1 MSGTAR
7 IDLIADPAMIEDEW
21 RELWDRSE
29 RASPFQAPDW
39 LVPWITHFAADT
51 LRIFTL
57 RRRGRL
63 IGLLPLFEHS
73 GKTGRRLLPCGAG
86 LSDYLDGVWDDG
98 TDPQE
103 LAPLL
108 ARAARTGT
116 LDLFNLCAD
125 APLLSA
131 PLPDGIRDLPGESGM
146 CPVLPLDSRDPFA
159 ACPAPMIRNLAYGRR
174 RAAKSGKIRVDQV
187 AGETL
192 PATIGIFFHLHDA
205 RWRQRGQP
213 GVLSDEAVR
222 RFHRDAAPRLLRA
235 GLLRLYV
242 LKLDDRPIAALYG
255 LLAKRRFHY
264 YLGGFDPAFAPLGPG
279 TILIGHAIEMA
290 AQEGAAEF
298 DFLSGREAYKYR
310 WGAVDRRL
318 RSRMIGLAP
327 APALAA
333 VR

>member
-1 MSGTAR
+1 MSGRAR
-7 IDLIADPAMIEDEW
+7 IDLITDPAMVEDEW
-21 RELWDRSE
+21 RDLWDRSE

-39 LVPWITHFAADT
+39 LVPWIAHFAADT

-73 GKTGRRLLPCGAG
+73 GKTDRRLLPCGAG

-98 TDPQE
+98 TGPRE
-103 LAPLL
+103 LAPLI

-116 LDLFNLCAD
+116 LDLFHLCAD
-125 APLLSA
+125 SPLLAA
-131 PLPDGIRDLPGESGM
+131 PLPNGIGDLTGESGM
-146 CPVLPLDSRDPFA
+146 CPGLPLGSCDPFA
-159 ACPAPMIRNLAYGRR
+159 ACPDPMIRNLAYGRR
-174 RAAKSGKIRVDQV
+174 RAAKTGKIRVDQ
-187 AGETL
+187 ATEETL
-192 PATIGIFFHLHDA
+192 PAMIEIFFRLHGA
-205 RWRQRGQP
+205 RWRERGQP

-222 RFHRDAAPRLLRA
+222 RFHRDAAPRLLGA

-279 TILIGHAIEMA
+279 TILIGHAIERA
-290 AQEGAAEF
+290 AQGGAAEF
-298 DFLSGREAYKYR
+298 DFLNGREAYKYR

-318 RSRMIGLAP
+318 KSRMIRLAP

-333 VR
+333 AR